1 MKNRRV
7 NYFYQLMGSHL
18 SILLISFL
26 ILSLLFVRY
35 VEDFAYQD
43 KAEEL
48 ENFGEQILRDLEGP
62 RPSANLE
69 QYVSILQAQGIN
81 FIVFDQESRILY
93 PISEAFPPVELTT
106 DEWTLIERGETLVV
120 NRDVER
126 FEDTVTFVALPYVE
140 GNRLVGGVLL
150 ASPVSGT
157 SEMIYELNRT
167 LLTAM
172 LAALVIALLLSYFL
186 SKLHVSRL
194 QRMRKATAMVSEGNY
209 DVELPESGNDEFG
222 DLAKDFNRMT
232 AKLHA
237 SNEEIER
244 LENRRRRFM
253 ADVSHEMRTP
263 LTTIAGVIEGLRSD
277 MIEEEQREKG
287 IRLVS
292 EETKRLMRLVNENLD
307 YERIRSNQV
316 TLLKETVETK
326 ELLEIIQ
333 EQMEFLA
340 AEKGNRIVVDAPDSQ
355 MVRVDMDRMIQ
366 VLTNIVKNSIQFT
379 ENGVIRLTAF
389 SEPGYTIIEVEDTGA
404 GIDVD
409 EIDLIWRRFFKSDV
423 SRGSGQFG
431 LGLSIVKQLVE
442 LHGGEIRVESEKQK
456 GAKFTIRL
464 PDEK

>member
-1 MKNRRV
+1 MKNRRI

-43 KAEEL
+43 KADEL
-48 ENFGEQILRDLEGP
+48 ESFGQQILRDLEGP
-62 RPSANLE
+62 RPAANLE
-69 QYVSILQAQGIN
+69 QYVSILQAQNIN
-81 FIVFDQESRILY
+81 FIVFDQQSRILY
-93 PISEAFPPVELTT
+93 PISEAFPPVELTAE
-106 DEWTLIERGETLVV
+106 EWNLIERGETVVV

-126 FEDTVTFVALPYVE
+126 FENTVTFVALPYVE
-140 GNRLVGGVLL
+140 GNQLAGGVLL

-157 SEMIYELNRT
+157 SEMISELNRT

-172 LAALVIALLLSYFL
+172 LAALAIALLLSYLL
-186 SKLHVSRL
+186 SKRHVSRL
-194 QRMRKATAMVSEGNY
+194 QKMRKATAMVSEGNY
-209 DVELPESGNDEFG
+209 NVELPEAGYDEFG
-222 DLAKDFNRMT
+222 DLAKDFNAMT
-232 AKLHA
+232 AKLQE
-237 SNEEIER
+237 SNEEIDR
-244 LENRRRRFM
+244 LENRRRQFM

-277 MIEEEQREKG
+277 MIEEEQRERG

-307 YERIRSNQV
+307 YEKIRSNQV
-316 TLLKETVETK
+316 TLLKETVETQ

-340 AEKGNRIVVDAPDSQ
+340 AEKGNTILINAPEGQ
-355 MVRVDMDRMIQ
+355 KVFVDMDRIIQ

-379 ENGVIRLTAF
+379 ENGEIRLSAF
-389 SEPGYTIIEVEDTGA
+389 SEPGYTLIEVEDTGT
-404 GIDVD
+404 GIDVE

-442 LHGGEIRVESEKQK
+442 LHGGEIRVESEKGK
-456 GAKFTIRL
+456 GTKFVIRL

>member
-1 MKNRRV
+1 
-7 NYFYQLMGSHL
+7 MGSHL

-48 ENFGEQILRDLEGP
+48 ESYGQQILRDLEGP
-62 RPSANLE
+62 RPAANLE

-81 FIVFDQESRILY
+81 FIVFDQQSRILY
-93 PISEAFPPVELTT
+93 PLSEAFPPVELTGE
-106 DEWTLIERGETLVV
+106 EWNLIERGETLVV
-120 NRDVER
+120 KRDVER

-140 GNRLVGGVLL
+140 DRQLAGGVLL
-150 ASPVSGT
+150 AAPVSGT
-157 SEMIYELNRT
+157 SEMISELNRT

-172 LAALVIALLLSYFL
+172 IVALAIALLLSYLL

-194 QRMRKATAMVSEGNY
+194 QKMRKATAMISEGNY
-209 DVELPESGNDEFG
+209 NVELPESGYDEFG
-222 DLAKDFNRMT
+222 DLAKDFNTMT
-232 AKLHA
+232 SKLQQ

-244 LENRRRRFM
+244 LENRRRQFM

-263 LTTIAGVIEGLRSD
+263 LTTIAGVVEGLRSG
-277 MIEEEQREKG
+277 MIEEQQKEKG
-287 IRLVS
+287 MNLVS

-316 TLLKETVETK
+316 TLLKESVETQ

-333 EQMEFLA
+333 EQMEFQA
-340 AEKGNRIVVDAPDSQ
+340 AEKGNTIRIDAKEGQ
-355 MVRVDMDRMIQ
+355 QVYVDMDRIIQ

-379 ENGVIRLTAF
+379 ENGEICLSSF
-389 SEPGYTIIEVEDTGA
+389 SEPGYTVIEVEDTGK
-404 GIDVD
+404 GINVE

-442 LHGGEIRVESEKQK
+442 LHGGDIRAESER
-456 GAKFTIRL
+456 GSGTKFIIRL
-464 PDEK
+464 PEEK